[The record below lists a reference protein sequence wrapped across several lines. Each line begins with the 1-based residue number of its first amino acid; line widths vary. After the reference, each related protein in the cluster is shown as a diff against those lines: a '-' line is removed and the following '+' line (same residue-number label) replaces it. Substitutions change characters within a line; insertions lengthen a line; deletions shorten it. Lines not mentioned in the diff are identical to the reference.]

1 MGFHALAAN
10 LPMTEVAAPAQ
21 ERPALIQPPEQP
33 AHPDIA
39 VPTHS
44 IARRA
49 RSWTLCLL
57 IVALLVWSWGP
68 AEMYRAASLV
78 SDWRNMAEFGSA
90 FLSPDFRDWGD
101 YAADMIV
108 TIQIA
113 IWGTA
118 LAAVL
123 GAPFAILASSNI
135 CPQWVVQPVRR
146 LMDACRAINEIVFA
160 LLFVVAVGLGPFA
173 GVMALFVHNT
183 GVFAKLY
190 SEAVEAIDPRPVE
203 GIRATGARRIP
214 EIVFGV
220 IPQVVPLWSSFILYR
235 LETNVRS
242 ATTLGIVGAGGI
254 GQSLYESIRAFRY
267 AETAAQLI
275 IVVVTVVVIDMVSA
289 RLRKALV

>member
-1 MGFHALAAN
+1 MI
-10 LPMTEVAAPAQ
+10 AP
-21 ERPALIQPPEQP
+21 
-33 AHPDIA
+33 
-39 VPTHS
+39 S
-44 IARRA
+44 
-49 RSWTLCLL
+49 
-57 IVALLVWSWGP
+57 
-68 AEMYRAASLV
+68 AASLERLRERAAAERPGAAHYAAWAV
-78 SDWRNMAEFGSA
+78 VLGLLAWSWQGAEMRPYDLFKDAANIGVFARDFFPPDFHDWRI
-90 FLSPDFRDWGD
+90 
-101 YAADMIV
+101 YAREMIV
-108 TIQIA
+108 TVHIA
-113 IWGTA
+113 IWGTLLA
-118 LAAVL
+118 VVAAVPAGL
-123 GAPFAILASSNI
+123 LCATNVAPA
-135 CPQWVVQPVRR
+135 WVHQPVRR

-203 GIRATGARRIP
+203 GIRATGARWIP

>member
-1 MGFHALAAN
+1 MFRAA
-10 LPMTEVAAPAQ
+10 
-21 ERPALIQPPEQP
+21 
-33 AHPDIA
+33 
-39 VPTHS
+39 
-44 IARRA
+44 
-49 RSWTLCLL
+49 
-57 IVALLVWSWGP
+57 ALLT
-68 AEMYRAASLV
+68 
-78 SDWRNMAEFGSA
+78 DWRNMAEFGRA
-90 FLSPDFRDWGD
+90 FLRPDFHDWGD
-101 YAADMIV
+101 YVADMIV

-118 LAAVL
+118 LAAML
-123 GAPFAILASSNI
+123 GAPFAILSSSNI

-183 GVFAKLY
+183 GVFSKLY

-203 GIRATGARRIP
+203 GIRATGARRLP
-214 EIVFGV
+214 EVVFGV

-267 AETAAQLI
+267 AETAAQII
-275 IVVVTVVVIDMVSA
+275 IVVVAVIVIDMVSA
-289 RLRKALV
+289 RLRRALV

>member
-1 MGFHALAAN
+1 
-10 LPMTEVAAPAQ
+10 MTEVTMLPRDQ
-21 ERPALIQPPEQP
+21 PALTRAGEP
-33 AHPDIA
+33 ASMPASVAADEIA
-39 VPTHS
+39 VPSHS
-44 IARRA
+44 LARRA
-49 RSWTLCLL
+49 RSWTLWAVVLG
-57 IVALLVWSWGP
+57 LLVWSWGP
-68 AEMYRAASLV
+68 AEMFRAASLV
-78 SDWRNMAEFGSA
+78 TDWRNMAEFGRA
-90 FLSPDFRDWGD
+90 FLQPNFHEWRG
-101 YAADMIV
+101 YVADMMV
-108 TIQIA
+108 TVQIA

-135 CPQWVVQPVRR
+135 APQWIVQPVRR

-183 GVFAKLY
+183 GVFSKLY

-214 EIVFGV
+214 EIIFGV

-254 GQSLYESIRAFRY
+254 GQTLYESIRSFQY
-267 AETAAQLI
+267 GETAAQML
-275 IVVVTVVVIDMVSA
+275 IVVATVMVIDLLSA
-289 RLRKALV
+289 KLRRALV